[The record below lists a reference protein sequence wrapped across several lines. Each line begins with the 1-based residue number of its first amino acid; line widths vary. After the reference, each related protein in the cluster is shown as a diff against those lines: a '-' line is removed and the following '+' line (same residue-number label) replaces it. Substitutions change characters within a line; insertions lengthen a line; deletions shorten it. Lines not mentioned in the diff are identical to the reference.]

1 MAQPNKLNE
10 GSEFTIP
17 LKNLI
22 ALIAFTGIAVWG
34 YFGIT
39 ERLTFIEHNQDLMIV
54 EIEENDNWIDEWTPP
69 ASVQQTTVDVQ
80 KLKTEMEVLRLELEY
95 LKATVY
101 KK

>member
-1 MAQPNKLNE
+1 
-10 GSEFTIP
+10 
-17 LKNLI
+17 
-22 ALIAFTGIAVWG
+22 
-34 YFGIT
+34 
-39 ERLTFIEHNQDLMIV
+39 MIV
-54 EIEENDNWIDEWTPP
+54 EIEENDNWIDEWSPP